1 MTAGFQGASAKRYW
15 VGIDIGGT
23 FTDIVLYDA
32 KHGEILVYKTP
43 TPASTRAE
51 TVLAGLRAA
60 LDRYGARGAD
70 VAFLGHG
77 TTVTTN
83 ALLTRESP
91 PTAVLTTRGFGDVL
105 EIRRQT
111 RRDTFDYYVD
121 FPPPLVPRTD
131 VLEVTE
137 RLEASG
143 DIVTPL
149 EVGEVIEALSALV
162 ARGIRSLA
170 VCFLHS
176 YVNPIHERAVRDLA
190 REHAPELLLSLS
202 CDLVPEFREYE
213 RTSTTVINAFVRP
226 VATAY
231 LSHLESGA
239 TELGIEA
246 PLVVVQGNGGIMSSE
261 TAKRQPVALIRSG
274 PAAGVAGAAFVSGL
288 AGEKQIITLDI
299 GGTSTDVSV
308 FDGETP
314 SVMRDWHVDTFPV
327 KWAALD
333 VRSIGAGGGSVAWRD
348 SGGLLK
354 VGPRS
359 AGADPGPACY
369 GKGGNQ
375 ATVTDAH
382 LVLGRIVAG
391 TVLGDS
397 LRIDGRQ
404 GHAAMKGLG
413 EELGRGSEETAA
425 GIIEIVNSAIA
436 QEIRFICAEKGFNA
450 RDYTLVAYGGAGPMH
465 AAQVAEELD
474 IRKVLIPYRPGLL
487 CALGVL
493 ATEPKADFAM
503 TRMVS
508 LNTNEGGRTE
518 EEISAL
524 FGELD
529 ERAQQ
534 WLEEQKIPTRAV
546 RRHRSLDLRY
556 RGQNYELPI
565 SLPAGEIRIDQIV
578 ETFHQRH
585 EETYGYRSASGVV
598 QCVNIRLN
606 IVIEADH
613 PPLRAP
619 QLTAAKLV
627 ADGHREVFAGRRHG
641 RLAFPVYRRDR
652 IPGNHSFSGP
662 AIIEQMDTTVVVLP
676 EQRVQADGWGNLV
689 LEFER

>member
-1 MTAGFQGASAKRYW
+1 MNTGFQGVDAKRYW

-32 KHGEILVYKTP
+32 KQGETLVYKTP

-60 LDRYGARGAD
+60 FDRYDARGAD

-111 RRDTFDYYVD
+111 RRDTFDYYAD

-131 VLEVTE
+131 VVEVTE

-143 DIVTPL
+143 EIVTPL
-149 EVGEVIEALSALV
+149 EAGEVIEALSALA
-162 ARGIRSLA
+162 ARGVRSLA

-176 YVNPIHERAVRDLA
+176 YANPVHETAVRDLA
-190 REHAPELLLSLS
+190 REHAPDLLLSLS
-202 CDLVPEFREYE
+202 SDLVPEFREYE

-226 VATAY
+226 VAATY
-231 LSHLESGA
+231 LSRLETGA

-274 PAAGVAGAAFVSGL
+274 PAAGVAGAAHLSGL
-288 AGEKQIITLDI
+288 AGERQLITLDI

-308 FDGETP
+308 FDGDAP

-327 KWAALD
+327 KWSALD
-333 VRSIGAGGGSVAWRD
+333 VRSIGAGGGSIAWRD

-354 VGPRS
+354 VGPQS

-369 GKGGNQ
+369 AKGGSQ

-382 LVLGRIVAG
+382 LVLGRIVSG

-397 LRIDGRQ
+397 LRIDGGR
-404 GHAAMKGLG
+404 GRAAMKALG

-450 RDYTLVAYGGAGPMH
+450 RDFTLFAYGGAGPMH
-465 AAQVAEELD
+465 AAQVAEELG

-493 ATEPKADFAM
+493 ATEPKADFAV

-508 LNTNEGGRTE
+508 LNANEGGGAKEAIGT
-518 EEISAL
+518 L

-529 ERAQQ
+529 ARARQ
-534 WLEEQKIPTRAV
+534 WLEEQKIPARAV
-546 RRHRSLDLRY
+546 HRHWALDLRY
-556 RGQNYELPI
+556 RGQNYELAVE
-565 SLPAGEIRIDQIV
+565 LPAGEVRIDRIV

-585 EETYGYRSASGVV
+585 EEAYGYRSAGGIV
-598 QCVNIRLN
+598 QCVTLRLT
-606 IVIEADH
+606 ILLEADH

-619 QLTAAKLV
+619 CPVQGDLEAE
-627 ADGHREVFAGRRHG
+627 GHREVHAGRRHG
-641 RLAFPVYRRDR
+641 RLAFPVFRRDR
-652 IPGNHSFSGP
+652 IPRDHSFSGP

-676 EQRVQADGWGNLV
+676 EQRVRADGGGNLL
-689 LEFER
+689 LEFGQ